1 MKDIETLAEVH
12 EALQSLGYRSTL
24 RPGSVAVRVGGR
36 KHPFPAVVTHNT
48 LINHFQITCQVARM
62 GDVPEDKLAAFAL
75 AALDA
80 NNRTSPFAYAL
91 ITDTDDPALD
101 DENEWPLV
109 LVAAFPIGDFS
120 VRELSTAMQRL
131 LAALLDA
138 RSVLELIKD
147 DAPSAV
153 AASGRS
159 GGAASSAAATS
170 SAAGRA
176 KPAKKKATAK
186 RTTRSKS

>member
-12 EALQSLGYRSTL
+12 EALQAMGYRSLL

-36 KHPFPAVVTHNT
+36 KHPFPAVITHNT
-48 LINHFQITCQVARM
+48 LINHFQITCRVAKM

-80 NNRTSPFAYAL
+80 NNRISPFAYAL

-101 DENEWPLV
+101 DENQWPLV

-120 VRELSTAMQRL
+120 VRELSSAMQRL

-138 RSVLELIKD
+138 RNVLEMIQH

-153 AASGRS
+153 AAPGAS
-159 GGAASSAAATS
+159 GGAASSAAA
-170 SAAGRA
+170 GRA
-176 KPAKKKATAK
+176 RP
-186 RTTRSKS
+186 